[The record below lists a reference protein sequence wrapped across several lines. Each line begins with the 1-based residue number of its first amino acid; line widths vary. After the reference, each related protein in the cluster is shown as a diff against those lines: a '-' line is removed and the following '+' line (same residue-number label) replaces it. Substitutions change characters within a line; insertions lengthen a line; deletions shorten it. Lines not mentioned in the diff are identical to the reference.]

1 MPGHLGSIRILSLK
15 IEVKPGT
22 YYIGDPC
29 YAFAPE
35 ELEKWE
41 GFLEEGEG
49 FPGAT
54 MTHVVDGW
62 GAVVFFTIIGDGLYL
77 DQHSNPYNV
86 DSGLIGVFPVE
97 RVSSLVDR
105 EKMARFGQFHHFES
119 SFLVEYDGEQEI
131 VCFGDIEIDLGQTYA
146 EV

>member
-15 IEVKPGT
+15 VEVGAGT
-22 YYIGDPC
+22 YYIGDPG

-35 ELEKWE
+35 EWEEWE
-41 GFLEEGEG
+41 GFLEEREG
-49 FPGAT
+49 FPGAM

-62 GAVVFFTIIGDGLYL
+62 GAVVFFTLIGDGLYL

-97 RVSSLVDR
+97 RVSSSVDR
-105 EKMARFGQFHHFES
+105 EKMARLGQFCHFES
-119 SFLVEYDGEQEI
+119 SFLVKYDGEQGI
-131 VCFGDIEIDLGQTYA
+131 VWFGDIEIDLGQTYI